1 MARIAE
7 NTVIVDGQEYKPGDM
22 IPDFKSIKCVDTREP
37 RKYQG
42 LSADV
47 SVLNDVIAKYA
58 SGGAS
63 CFMSDT
69 GEYYEYDRKEKTW
82 KLITNITERGF
93 DSEKAY
99 GALKHMLKNVTVSDE
114 KIQSAVTDYLT
125 VNPVLP
131 GATTEQAQQI
141 EQNKADV
148 ASLKEETGSLK
159 EDLTSKADKTALAQT
174 DRKLDAL
181 WKLNQGISYKFE
193 EDNTEAYQKTV
204 PSGAK
209 MVSIKSI
216 GGKTIVWNQL
226 IDETYGESVTRGNVT
241 IVNNKDGS
249 YTVFTNG
256 AATETVTVGVYFLKA
271 NRDAGKYYLKGSPS
285 NGKEIGYSLSG
296 TYIWKPEYDKADYGN
311 GVIIDDNVFLNNSDI
326 VRIKVNEGT
335 VISTP
340 IVFKPQLFNLTKMFG
355 SGNEPSTPE
364 EFEAMFPTDYYPYN
378 VGELMSA
385 SVNTVIEQGNNS
397 FDLFKFTLLPGTIKF
412 VDDVLIANGVNHE
425 WFNTGIN
432 GTAKAGDVISY
443 EVKTGTAVNVRFRS
457 LTPDG
462 YKDITPSITSSEW
475 KEVRAELT
483 YDISRLYLNWTTGGS
498 FSIRNFRINGKKYK
512 DPITIQIPQ
521 TILDRPGYGW
531 SAGDVYNYV
540 DWESKKYIQ
549 RVAAVDLGTLNWT
562 YMAKYTAFMANVSG
576 KADGQN
582 MLCSMYIN
590 YGKALLSSMPDMYIC
605 ANSSGEQIFIKNS
618 KYTDADTFKQAMNGV
633 MLYYKFAEPII
644 TDISDIVDNT
654 FQDPVEVEAGGTLT
668 FKNSHGD
675 DYRIP
680 VPSSEEYVISLAE
693 VAK

>member
-7 NTVIVDGQEYKPGDM
+7 NTVIVDGQEYKPGDV

-114 KIQSAVTDYLT
+114 KIQSAVTNYLT

-131 GATTEQAQQI
+131 GATTEQAWQI
-141 EQNKADV
+141 EQNKTDV
-148 ASLKEETGSLK
+148 AALKEETGSLK

-256 AATETVTVGVYFLKA
+256 AATETVTAGVYFLKA

-285 NGKEIGYSLSG
+285 NGKEIGYSLCG
-296 TYIWKPEYDKADYGN
+296 TYIWKPEYGKADYGN

-378 VGELMSA
+378 AGELMSA
-385 SVNTVIEQGNNS
+385 PVNEVVEQGRNL
-397 FDLFKFTLLPGTIKF
+397 FDCYGFSCTNIPNIAAKRDIANGYGTTISTIDPTNRLIVTQNKADGSSKHDYRNGYFCIGIRGLKYNTNYILAFDFTPTKILIVDPIMKLLVNGKPDFGGSVSDFTLNVKKHVTIKF
-412 VDDVLIANGVNHE
+412 VYSANNDAQFLELRNSGMS
-425 WFNTGIN
+425 GIIEN
-432 GTAKAGDVISY
+432 FQIEEGTTVATYSPYHKTSY
-443 EVKTGTAVNVRFRS
+443 PIPQAIHS
-457 LTPDG
+457 LDG
-462 YKDITPSITSSEW
+462 YGES
-475 KEVRAELT
+475 
-483 YDISRLYLNWTTGGS
+483 G
-498 FSIRNFRINGKKYK
+498 NFVDFVEKKYHK
-512 DPITIQIPQ
+512 GDMTI
-521 TILDRPGYGW
+521 
-531 SAGDVYNYV
+531 
-540 DWESKKYIQ
+540 
-549 RVAAVDLGTLNWT
+549 
-562 YMAKYTAFMANVSG
+562 
-576 KADGQN
+576 
-582 MLCSMYIN
+582 
-590 YGKALLSSMPDMYIC
+590 
-605 ANSSGEQIFIKNS
+605 
-618 KYTDADTFKQAMNGV
+618 
-633 MLYYKFAEPII
+633 
-644 TDISDIVDNT
+644 DISDIMGDT
-654 FQDPVEVEAGGTLT
+654 FQEPLEVEAGGTLT

-680 VPSSEEYVISLAE
+680 IPSSEEYVISLAE

>member
-1 MARIAE
+1 MA
-7 NTVIVDGQEYKPGDM
+7 DKP
-22 IPDFKSIKCVDTREP
+22 VTREE
-37 RKYQG
+37 KY
-42 LSADV
+42 LAY
-47 SVLNDVIAKYA
+47 L
-58 SGGAS
+58 
-63 CFMSDT
+63 T
-69 GEYYEYDRKEKTW
+69 GDYIGEIPKPITRKEKYLHELCL
-82 KLITNITERGF
+82 KGIGGEISPEEIKAAVNEYL
-93 DSEKAY
+93 EK
-99 GALKHMLKNVTVSDE
+99 
-114 KIQSAVTDYLT
+114 
-125 VNPVLP
+125 NPVKP
-131 GATTEQAQQI
+131 GATTEQARQI
-141 EQNKADV
+141 EQNKTDV
-148 ASLKEETGSLK
+148 AALKEETGSLK

-296 TYIWKPEYDKADYGN
+296 IFIWKPEYDKADYGN

-355 SGNEPSTPE
+355 AGNEPSTVE
-364 EFEAMFPTDYYPYN
+364 EFEAMFPAEYYPYN
-378 VGELMSA
+378 EGELMSVP
-385 SVNTVIEQGNNS
+385 VN
-397 FDLFKFTLLPGTIKF
+397 
-412 VDDVLIANGVNHE
+412 
-425 WFNTGIN
+425 
-432 GTAKAGDVISY
+432 
-443 EVKTGTAVNVRFRS
+443 EVTYSDTKTQETF
-457 LTPDG
+457 
-462 YKDITPSITSSEW
+462 Y
-475 KEVRAELT
+475 
-483 YDISRLYLNWTTGGS
+483 
-498 FSIRNFRINGKKYK
+498 
-512 DPITIQIPQ
+512 QIPQ
-521 TILDRPGYGW
+521 AILNLPGYGW
-531 SAGDVYNYV
+531 SAEDVRNEV
-540 DWESKKYIQ
+540 NWENRQYIQ
-549 RVAAVDLGTLNWT
+549 RVNAVDLGTLNWT

-654 FQDPVEVEAGGTLT
+654 FQEPVEVEVGGTLT